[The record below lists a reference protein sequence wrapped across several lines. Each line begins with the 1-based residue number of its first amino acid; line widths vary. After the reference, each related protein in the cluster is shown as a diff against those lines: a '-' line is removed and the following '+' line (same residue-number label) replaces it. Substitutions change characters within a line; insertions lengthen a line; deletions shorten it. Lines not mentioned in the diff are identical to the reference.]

1 LTIRGYS
8 EAISPL
14 RGIYLTTFANC
25 QTMAITLNQNT
36 DCCETTCSTSSTNV
50 AGATGA
56 AGAAGSNGT
65 NGSNAY
71 ATTTASFTM
80 PAVSS
85 TVVVA
90 VSDSGWMSV
99 GQALYVSGG
108 GYFEVTVITSAISI
122 TVRNLYAV
130 PTNAAVGAT
139 VATAKTVSAAGVKG
153 DTGAAG
159 SAGSGLQTLA
169 KGGLSTYSTQNIAL
183 AVGANNKF
191 LGADSSA
198 TAGIAW
204 DTVQYSDLGGTLA
217 LNTVTTSGQL
227 PLAGIANAGGAAGDI
242 AYWNGTVWVKL
253 PKGSAGHLLEQGT
266 SAPQWA
272 APTSTGAKVEA
283 MGRVKYTDTS
293 TNTVAFVGTAINC
306 DAPTLPNAALFNVK
320 IDFTTNIST
329 ANPIV
334 ILTPLNAA
342 AAGDAGNE
350 TLHVTSV
357 TASTLYVELPAN
369 TATDKEF
376 SFVVFA

>member
-1 LTIRGYS
+1 
-8 EAISPL
+8 
-14 RGIYLTTFANC
+14 
-25 QTMAITLNQNT
+25 MAITLNQNT

-71 ATTTASFTM
+71 TTTTASFTM

-122 TVRNLYAV
+122 TVKSLYAV
-130 PTNAAVGAT
+130 PTNSAVGAT
-139 VATAKTVSAAGVKG
+139 VAGSSTVSAAGVKG

-159 SAGSGLQTLA
+159 AAGSGLPTLA
-169 KGGLSTYSTQNIAL
+169 NGGLATYSTQNIAL
-183 AVGANNKF
+183 EVGADNKF

-242 AYWNGTVWVKL
+242 AYWNGSAWVRL
-253 PKGSAGHLLEQGT
+253 AKGVTGQRLEQGG
-266 SAPQWA
+266 SNAPQWA
-272 APTSTGAKVEA
+272 TVTASDVNVEA
-283 MGRVKYTDTS
+283 MGRVIYTTS
-293 TNTVAFVGTAINC
+293 VSPSVAYNGTPTNCAGVPTLSTHTVTISFTASVGTAI
-306 DAPTLPNAALFNVK
+306 PKV
-320 IDFTTNIST
+320 
-329 ANPIV
+329 V
-334 ILTPLNAA
+334 LTPHDANAVGLYVA
-342 AAGDAGNE
+342 SCG
-350 TLHVTSV
+350 TSQMEV
-357 TASTLYVELPAN
+357 QLPATAST
-369 TATDKEF
+369 KEF

>member
-1 LTIRGYS
+1 
-8 EAISPL
+8 
-14 RGIYLTTFANC
+14 
-25 QTMAITLNQNT
+25 MAITLNQNT

-65 NGSNAY
+65 NGSSAY
-71 ATTTASFTM
+71 TTTTASFTM

-108 GYFEVTVITSAISI
+108 GYFEVTVVTSAISI

-139 VATAKTVSAAGVKG
+139 VAGSSTVSAAGVKG

-159 SAGSGLQTLA
+159 VAGSGLPTLA
-169 KGGLSTYSTQNIAL
+169 KGGLATYSTLNIAL

-242 AYWNGTVWVKL
+242 AYWNGSAWVRL
-253 PKGSAGHLLEQGT
+253 AKGVTGQRLEQGG
-266 SAPQWA
+266 SNAPQWA
-272 APTSTGAKVEA
+272 TVTASDVNVEA
-283 MGRVKYTDTS
+283 MGRVIYTTS
-293 TNTVAFVGTAINC
+293 GSPSVAYNGTPTNCAGV
-306 DAPTLPNAALFNVK
+306 PTLSTHVVTVN
-320 IDFTTNIST
+320 FTTSITSSFPK
-329 ANPIV
+329 AM
-334 ILTPLNAA
+334 LTPN
-342 AAGDAGNE
+342 DANG
-350 TLHVTSV
+350 VG
-357 TASTLYVELPAN
+357 LYVASITTSAMTVQLPA
-369 TATDKEF
+369 TATTKEF